1 MKNVVRQMFCISKL
15 TLVIDLPILIHSI
28 HDLILHAFVF
38 NLDLFLDLRVR
49 VYFSCLLIYCFLL
62 AALTTFLDDDLF
74 NAQASLNAKITLWVV
89 FYQLGNRLS
98 LGSLVLECRIQTL
111 WRNHRLN
118 ARLVHLL
125 NRFRFL
131 FRQWIDLRWHLSI
144 CLSSRQLV
152 FFVSVFFTIIW
163 IIHCLSYLA
172 LMISILL

>member
-98 LGSLVLECRIQTL
+98 LGSLVSNPNSLKKSSIECSTRPFAKSISVSL
-111 WRNHRLN
+111 PAMNRSAL
-118 ARLVHLL
+118 ASFHLPFFSSAGFL
-125 NRFRFL
+125 RFCL
-131 FRQWIDLRWHLSI
+131 LHDHLDNP
-144 CLSSRQLV
+144 LSE
-152 FFVSVFFTIIW
+152 
-163 IIHCLSYLA
+163 
-172 LMISILL
+172 LLGFND